1 MTNHFLSP
9 SHSKMYGKKPWYTCN
24 KTSLWQTN
32 FPSPLALYYVKV
44 PLYWTGTQ
52 RMLQVTFDKLLDSPF
67 NLPCT
72 YVCASKLKRECDI
85 GSGVLSWNCLDGG
98 CCVVVNNCFILIGLN
113 LSFAT
118 IHVESHSALRSL
130 LDSIDSKLKE
140 VQGNLTKGAAK
151 EGSNRWGMAKS
162 WSSILGKGVKHTKS
176 TFDLYCRG

>member
-1 MTNHFLSP
+1 MTDHFLSP
-9 SHSKMYGKKPWYTCN
+9 SHSKMYGKKPWCTRN

-32 FPSPLALYYVKV
+32 FPSTSALYYVKV
-44 PLYWTGTQ
+44 PLYWRGTQ

-176 TFDLYCRG
+176 TFDSYCRG